1 MCPDRHDCHLEL
13 YLQEFD
19 FLERLAGAPLCPVSA
34 LEAAHSSEPV
44 QPFLRKL
51 AWQTADVLSTV
62 AVPKGG
68 MRDESHCKTFDTAR
82 RVAAK
87 LVAFQKL

>member
-1 MCPDRHDCHLEL
+1 MCPDRHDCHVKH

-34 LEAAHSSEPV
+34 LEAAHFSEPV

-51 AWQTADVLSTV
+51 A
-62 AVPKGG
+62 
-68 MRDESHCKTFDTAR
+68 
-82 RVAAK
+82 
-87 LVAFQKL
+87 